1 MSSAGQK
8 LKWRYT
14 GQTPGLDAD
23 KLPEMRTEMLENADC
38 RHPQTDARG
47 IVPLYGMCN
56 CC

>member
-1 MSSAGQK
+1 MSPTGQK